1 MDWQLDPAEARV
13 LGSLMEK
20 EVATP
25 DYYPLSLNALVNACN
40 QTSSREPVVSYDDP
54 TVSASLDR
62 LRRQSL
68 ARGIQRSD
76 SRVTKYQHLLRDA
89 LGLSTRELAVLDVLM
104 LRGPQTIGEI
114 RTRGS
119 RMADFE
125 SLSDVETILGMLADR
140 PSGPLVVKLPRQPG
154 QKDLRYAHLLSGEPV
169 LSAPE
174 WPAIESRPTAK
185 ASEEDRLA
193 ALSDEVAELRREV
206 ADLRTQL
213 ESFRKQFE

>member
-1 MDWQLDPAEARV
+1 MELLNEIDVRV
-13 LGSLMEK
+13 LGSLIEK
-20 EVATP
+20 EITTP
-25 DYYPLSLNALVNACN
+25 DHYPLSLNALVNACN

-125 SLSDVETILGMLADR
+125 SLSDVETILDMLADR
-140 PSGPLVVKLPRQPG
+140 PSGPLVAKLPRQPG

-169 LSAPE
+169 LTAAD
-174 WPAIESRPTAK
+174 PASMESRPVSK
-185 ASEEDRLA
+185 PSEDDRVH
-193 ALSDEVAELRREV
+193 ALSEEVAELRKEV
-206 ADLRTQL
+206 ADLRAQL

>member
-1 MDWQLDPAEARV
+1 MDLLNDVDVRV
-13 LGSLMEK
+13 LGSLIEK
-20 EVATP
+20 EITTP
-25 DYYPLSLNALVNACN
+25 DNYPLSLNALVSACN
-40 QTSSREPVVSYDDP
+40 QLSNREPVVSYDDP

-104 LRGPQTIGEI
+104 LRGPQTLGEI

-119 RMADFE
+119 RMADLE
-125 SLSDVETILGMLADR
+125 SLSDVETIIAMLADR
-140 PSGPLVVKLPRQPG
+140 SSGPLVAVLPRQPG
-154 QKDLRYAHLLSGEPV
+154 QKDVRYAHLLSGEPV
-169 LSAPE
+169 LPE
-174 WPAIESRPTAK
+174 VDSPA
-185 ASEEDRLA
+185 EDARSTHQPPRDDRFRL
-193 ALSDEVAELRREV
+193 LSDEVAELRKEV
-206 ADLRTQL
+206 ADLRAQL

>member
-1 MDWQLDPAEARV
+1 MDLLNDIDVRV
-13 LGSLMEK
+13 LGSLIEK
-20 EVATP
+20 EITTP
-25 DYYPLSLNALVNACN
+25 DNYPLSLNALVNACN

-104 LRGPQTIGEI
+104 LRGPQTVGEI

-125 SLSDVETILGMLADR
+125 SLADVETILDMLADR

-174 WPAIESRPTAK
+174 TTAIPSRPAGK
-185 ASEEDRLA
+185 VPADERVIALA
-193 ALSDEVAELRREV
+193 DEVAELRKEV
-206 ADLRTQL
+206 ADLRAQL